1 MGEPDAETKWGQVM
15 MSSIYPDTDLLGE
28 PSLDEIFAEPI
39 VRLIMQRDGVSD
51 TDLRS
56 EIDRVQQAYGMPE
69 TVQ

>member
-1 MGEPDAETKWGQVM
+1 M

-28 PSLDEIFAEPI
+28 PSLDEMFAEPI

-51 TDLRS
+51 TDLRG